1 MTGYDKYFGF
11 DLVQRKTLEKLLQEL
26 RDSVAYLE
34 ARVAALENP

>member
-26 RDSVAYLE
+26 RDSVADLE